1 MLTTELHLVLKL
13 RYNGAIPFLPTPCLL
28 QHAGTTFTVPFLSQL
43 FGAAVFLTFIEPEGL
58 LPCSQETTAGALS
71 TANCDLIIIIFIN
84 CNWVFTR
91 WQWLFYTYTD
101 MKKERGKKKS
111 N

>member
-58 LPCSQETTAGALS
+58 LPCSQETTAGAFYYGSLILS
-71 TANCDLIIIIFIN
+71 YYLH
-84 CNWVFTR
+84 
-91 WQWLFYTYTD
+91 TYYVCVC
-101 MKKERGKKKS
+101 
-111 N
+111 